1 LVLIDDRKSDNLI
14 FVNKKMTATEVSR
27 NFSEVLKMVELGEE
41 VVLTRGKKTIAVIS
55 PKSQTSGERLAELL
69 STSGSV
75 FDDELARQIEL
86 AKQAQADPE
95 LNRTRI

>member
-1 LVLIDDRKSDNLI
+1 MLIEQYKSDNLI
-14 FVNKKMTATEVSR
+14 YMNKKMTATEVSR
-27 NFSEVLKMVELGEE
+27 NFSEVLKLVESGEE
-41 VVLTRGKKTIAVIS
+41 VVITRGKKTIAVIS

-75 FDDELARQIEL
+75 FDDELVGNIEEAR
-86 AKQAQADPE
+86 KAQADPE

>member
-1 LVLIDDRKSDNLI
+1 MLMGQDKSDNLI
-14 FVNKKMTATEVSR
+14 YMNKKMTATEVSR
-27 NFSEVLKMVELGEE
+27 NFSEVLKLVESGEE
-41 VVLTRGKKTIAVIS
+41 VVITRGKKTIAVIS

-75 FDDELARQIEL
+75 FDDELVGNIEE
-86 AKQAQADPE
+86 AKNAQADPG

>member
-1 LVLIDDRKSDNLI
+1 MLIDSQKSDNLI
-14 FVNKKMTATEVSR
+14 IMNKKMTATEVSR
-27 NFSEVLKMVELGEE
+27 NFSEVLKMVESGEE
-41 VVLTRGKKTIAVIS
+41 VVVTRGKKTIAVIS

-75 FDDELARQIEL
+75 FDDELVDHIQSI
-86 AKQAQADPE
+86 KQVLADPE

>member
-1 LVLIDDRKSDNLI
+1 MLIDENKSDNLI
-14 FVNKKMTATEVSR
+14 FMGKKMTATEVSR
-27 NFSEVLKMVELGEE
+27 NFSEVLRLVESGEE
-41 VVLTRGKKTIAVIS
+41 VVITRGKKTIAVIS

-75 FDDELARQIEL
+75 FDDELVGNIE
-86 AKQAQADPE
+86 AAQQAQAAPE

>member
-1 LVLIDDRKSDNLI
+1 MLIDEKKSDNLI
-14 FVNKKMTATEVSR
+14 FMNKKMTATEVSR
-27 NFSEVLKMVELGEE
+27 NFSEVLKLVESGEE
-41 VVLTRGKKTIAVIS
+41 VVITRGKKTIAVIS

-75 FDDELARQIEL
+75 FDDELVGNVQA

>member
-1 LVLIDDRKSDNLI
+1 MLIDSKKSDNLI
-14 FVNKKMTATEVSR
+14 IMNKKMTATEVSR
-27 NFSEVLKMVELGEE
+27 NFSEVLKMVESGEE
-41 VVLTRGKKTIAVIS
+41 VVVTRGKKTIAVIS

-75 FDDELARQIEL
+75 FDDELVAHIQSI
-86 AKQAQADPE
+86 KQVLADPE

>member
-1 LVLIDDRKSDNLI
+1 MLIDENKSDNLI
-14 FVNKKMTATEVSR
+14 FMSKKMTATEVSR
-27 NFSEVLKMVELGEE
+27 NFSEVLRLVESGEE
-41 VVLTRGKKTIAVIS
+41 VVITRGKKTIAVIS

-75 FDDELARQIEL
+75 FDDELVGNIE
-86 AKQAQADPE
+86 AAQQAQAAPE